1 MIKRFIH
8 IVLLSCLVM
17 CAVFPGFA
25 QKTASGQPN
34 IVESIIASSDSTIT
48 IDIPDA
54 LLKELLPGTQAP
66 ARKLKRNVERQRR
79 PGIVSGYRIQIFADG
94 RNQTTLQARARA
106 RANAVLSRFPEFR
119 HQVYSFSKAPTWYT
133 RVGNFAT
140 REEAQAALAKLR
152 RAFPSFSREIRI
164 VKSDVVVN
172 H

>member
-94 RNQTTLQARARA
+94 RNQTTLLYCPVFLNSATKYILFQK
-106 RANAVLSRFPEFR
+106 L
-119 HQVYSFSKAPTWYT
+119 PTGIP
-133 RVGNFAT
+133 V
-140 REEAQAALAKLR
+140 
-152 RAFPSFSREIRI
+152 
-164 VKSDVVVN
+164 
-172 H
+172 